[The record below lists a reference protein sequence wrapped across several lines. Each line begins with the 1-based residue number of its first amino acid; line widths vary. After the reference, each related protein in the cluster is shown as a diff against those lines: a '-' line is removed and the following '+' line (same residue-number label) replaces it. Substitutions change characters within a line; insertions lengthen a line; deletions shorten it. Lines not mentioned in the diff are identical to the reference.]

1 MDGYIYCFSNES
13 MPNIFKIG
21 MTTRTPEERLTE
33 ANSSSTWKPPT
44 PYKIVFVK
52 RVSNPLQCEKKIHN
66 ILSICRINKKREFF
80 HGPLE
85 EIKGLIDTSFT
96 TLKNELTAKEEQ
108 IKNLLLE
115 VETIKQSIINVES
128 GKNDEH
134 ILKAEQMKIEKLTT
148 KTLKRNETKRKKDEA
163 IAEKKRA
170 EEEAKEANEKAIIA
184 MFVQEHITKG
194 GNKTLRKQLVS
205 NVFKEW
211 FVDSFGHGERKSSI
225 TKLHCYIDTKF
236 GVYTLENDWSG
247 IMLIPRYNIDDI
259 C

>member
-66 ILSICRINKKREFF
+66 ILSIYRINKKREFF

-85 EIKGLIDTSFT
+85 EIKRLIDTGFT
-96 TLKNELTAKEEQ
+96 NALKNKLTTKEEQ
-108 IKNLLLE
+108 LKNLLLD

-128 GKNDEH
+128 GKDDEH
-134 ILKAEQMKIEKLTT
+134 ILKAEQIKLEKLTT
-148 KTLKRNETKRKKDEA
+148 NTLKRIETKRKKDEA
-163 IAEKKRA
+163 IAEKKKQKKTR
-170 EEEAKEANEKAIIA
+170 KR
-184 MFVQEHITKG
+184 QTK
-194 GNKTLRKQLVS
+194 KQLLQCL
-205 NVFKEW
+205 FK
-211 FVDSFGHGERKSSI
+211 SI
-225 TKLHCYIDTKF
+225 LQRVKIK
-236 GVYTLENDWSG
+236 
-247 IMLIPRYNIDDI
+247 R
-259 C
+259 